1 MSNNILTTEKI
12 MLNAAP
18 TSRNDAI
25 ALAGELLVKAGHV
38 TEGYIAKMIEREELA
53 TTYMGNAVAIPHG
66 TAEAKNTIQ
75 STGISVV
82 QVPGGVDF
90 GDGNIAKLLFGI
102 AAVNDEHLDIIQN
115 LAIIISEEE
124 NVEKLVQAKSAA
136 DILAII
142 EEGGE

>member
-18 TSRNDAI
+18 ATRNEAI
-25 ALAGELLVKAGHV
+25 TLAGELLVKAGHV
-38 TEGYIAKMIEREELA
+38 TEGYISKMIEREEIA

-66 TAEAKNTIQ
+66 TSEAKHTIQ

-90 GDGNIAKLLFGI
+90 GDGNIAQLLFGI
-102 AAVNDEHLDIIQN
+102 AAINDEHLDIIQN
-115 LAIIISEEE
+115 LAILISEEE
-124 NVEKLVQAKSAA
+124 NVDKLVQAKSAA
-136 DILAII
+136 DILALI
-142 EEGGE
+142 EGGE